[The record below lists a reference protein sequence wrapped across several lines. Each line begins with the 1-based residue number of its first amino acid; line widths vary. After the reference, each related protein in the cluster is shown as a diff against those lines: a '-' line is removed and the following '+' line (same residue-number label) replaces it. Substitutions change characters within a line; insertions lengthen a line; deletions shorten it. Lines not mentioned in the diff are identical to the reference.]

1 MIRIVEREWRRIDR
15 IVEKEGYNP
24 IDIFCLDVPFSRTD
38 LRKAYH
44 KIARLLHPDK
54 SWNNERFCRIFTIV
68 NDNYKL
74 LLEPEKKRICIR
86 EKSAKKAK
94 AKKDLM
100 KLLYG
105 NLRSEKKITDNSSDS
120 ICEDLRSIIWKP
132 LEIIKYENNI
142 QKRNIKIVSNISM
155 TGAEYRKNKSKGK
168 KDKHQKGLKQ
178 RVTQRKNTERRI
190 VNHQFSFTDNIS
202 IEVVN

>member
-1 MIRIVEREWRRIDR
+1 M
-15 IVEKEGYNP
+15 EKEGYNP
-24 IDIFCLDVPFSRTD
+24 IDIFCLDVHFSKTD

-54 SWNNERFCRIFTIV
+54 SWNNERFCRMFTIV

-74 LLEPEKKRICIR
+74 LLEPEKKKVCVRA
-86 EKSAKKAK
+86 KSARKTKAK
-94 AKKDLM
+94 KQSKKDLM

-105 NLRSEKKITDNSSDS
+105 CSDEEEKITNNDFNSVNN
-120 ICEDLRSIIWKP
+120 DLRLVIWKP

-155 TGAEYRKNKSKGK
+155 TGAEHRKNKK
-168 KDKHQKGLKQ
+168 
-178 RVTQRKNTERRI
+178 R
-190 VNHQFSFTDNIS
+190 
-202 IEVVN
+202 

>member
-15 IVEKEGYNP
+15 IVGKEGYNP
-24 IDIFCLDVPFSRTD
+24 IDIFCLDVSFSRTD

-44 KIARLLHPDK
+44 KIARLIHPDK

-74 LLEPEKKRICIR
+74 LLEPEKKKVCIR
-86 EKSAKKAK
+86 AKSARKTK

-105 NLRSEKKITDNSSDS
+105 DLNNKEKIIDNSSFNS
-120 ICEDLRSIIWKP
+120 IREDLRLVIWKSF
-132 LEIIKYENNI
+132 EIIKYENNI

-155 TGAEYRKNKSKGK
+155 TGAEHRKNKSRSK

-178 RVTQRKNTERRI
+178 RVTQRKNAERRI

-202 IEVVN
+202 IEVS